1 MEETRN
7 TLNSCA
13 HFKEKRGRMPID
25 DCIIF
30 IDYIATER
38 LGYFRYV
45 GRSKD
50 FIIYIDTQ
58 WNLLVGVKE
67 G

>member
-13 HFKEKRGRMPID
+13 HFKERWGRMPID

-50 FIIYIDTQ
+50 FY
-58 WNLLVGVKE
+58 NLH
-67 G
+67 